1 MVAIQL
7 YFALRTSFMIKT
19 VSLLG
24 SWDNYSS
31 QLPLSQDRVSSPSSR
46 TTNWQ
51 GHFRFQGN
59 TLQRGK
65 RYWYYYIIDGQ
76 QVSYDSQQYSVRE
89 PVTGRILNVLDIPLD
104 GSFQNSASKTSS
116 LRNSA
121 FNSSLN
127 NSKQR
132 SLLDKNL
139 LSQSRRRY
147 SRESLSLKVDIPKGR
162 PLSISQI
169 KSPRPITP
177 HAAKFILEAEYG
189 SSSIQEI
196 TSLFSVSTIDSYQ
209 INHSKSPS
217 SVSSSPSTCSSY
229 SDQFDS
235 DSPISTSSTSSFGDY
250 SSSSPGSQFKCEHH
264 GVTRRGE
271 RFKSDCCDAHCGYV
285 YDVNPRCSSNYEIK
299 TRATQRFRRPV

>member
-7 YFALRTSFMIKT
+7 RFALRTSPTIKT

-24 SWDNYSS
+24 SWDHYSS
-31 QLPLSQDRVSSPSSR
+31 QLPLSQDRISSPSSR
-46 TTNWQ
+46 TINWQ
-51 GHFRFQGN
+51 GTFRFQGN

-104 GSFQNSASKTSS
+104 GLPQNSVSKTTSS
-116 LRNSA
+116 RNST
-121 FNSSLN
+121 FNSGSN
-127 NSKQR
+127 NSKQK

-139 LSQSRRRY
+139 LSQSRRRN

-162 PLSISQI
+162 PLSISKI

-177 HAAKFILEAEYG
+177 HAAKFILEADYG

-196 TSLFSVSTIDSYQ
+196 TSRFSASTIDNYQ
-209 INHSKSPS
+209 LNHSKSPS
-217 SVSSSPSTCSSY
+217 SMSSSSGSSF

-235 DSPISTSSTSSFGDY
+235 DSPISTSSNSSFGDY
-250 SSSSPGSQFKCEHH
+250 NSSSPGSYCKCEHY

-271 RFKSDCCDAHCGYV
+271 RVKLDCSNDKCGYLH
-285 YDVNPRCSSNYEIK
+285 DFNSSRSCKDEANA
-299 TRATQRFRRPV
+299 RATQRYRRPI